1 MRRVHE
7 GRCRL
12 CIRVQWNGV
21 YPNET
26 AVAPHW
32 FLTWV
37 RDTPVGHFQQ
47 NIDVSGGSCV
57 WFAGLRALRSRRM
70 AMMTPTKVGLV

>member
-1 MRRVHE
+1 MRHVHDV
-7 GRCRL
+7 RCRL
-12 CIRVQWNGV
+12 CIRVQWYGPSV

-26 AVAPHW
+26 AVALALHW

-57 WFAGLRALRSRRM
+57 
-70 AMMTPTKVGLV
+70 